1 VIYSDIS
8 GVWQREMKRSCL
20 GIALHCLKVQVT
32 GLLSPRICRPSN
44 FQHKLTTPSPDRN
57 TTLRHPSADTSPGAC
72 IESSDVPLSRT
83 HSRVSSRHSFG
94 FGHHRQKSYRYNAP
108 IDMGSVNTAV
118 AGAGGRTSVESID
131 EVMDGGSATTGKSS
145 VEGGMAADTMNAVP
159 NGVEK
164 GWQGNQEGVGR
175 DSSSLDL
182 EKTRIQTDEQGYKTG
197 QRKKGVLRKLHL
209 HKV

>member
-1 VIYSDIS
+1 MVANPAKLVLPGPRNGTHSHS
-8 GVWQREMKRSCL
+8 
-20 GIALHCLKVQVT
+20 AVQEPSSST
-32 GLLSPRICRPSN
+32 GGNKTGFPEPL
-44 FQHKLTTPSPDRN
+44 SPDRN